1 MSEKIKAYEVDLNE
15 LRPDPSNA
23 NAGSERGQH
32 MIDASVTET
41 GLHRGVAV
49 DANGYLVA
57 GNKTHQSAIDAG
69 FKRAIIVETSGDT
82 LVVTKRLDFDLMDA
96 DPNNKARR
104 AAYFDNRTSE
114 VSMQWNVEQ
123 LFADMGAGLDLS
135 GMFRED
141 ELDALLAEMQPE
153 PEPVTDAGAQ
163 VDKAAELQA
172 HWGTALGQMWQLG
185 EHRLICGDCTDAEV
199 VARVM
204 QGEKAVCVV
213 TDPPYGIGW
222 NGNYT
227 RFSKGGIAESSTNYD
242 DIHGDAQ
249 PFDPSQWLGF
259 DEVVFWGANFFG
271 ASLPVGTWLVWDK
284 RSADGTSFLADAELA
299 WQKGGAGV
307 YIKSINQQSEKSKS
321 RDIYHPTKKPIELM
335 RWCIE
340 GLKSTG
346 LILDPFSGSGTT
358 IIACEQLGRKCRAV
372 EISPG
377 YVAVALQR
385 FADSTGKT
393 PVLVE

>member
-1 MSEKIKAYEVDLNE
+1 MNKKIQSISDLE
-15 LRPDPSNA
+15 PDKSNA
-23 NAGSERGQH
+23 NKGTQRGRG
-32 MIDASVTET
+32 MVEASLRET
-41 GLHRGVAV
+41 GAGRSILADKDGRII
-49 DANGYLVA
+49 A
-57 GNKTHQSAIDAG
+57 GNKTLEAWADIGGEIEVVRSNG
-69 FKRAIIVETSGDT
+69 TKLIVVQREDLDLSDDT
-82 LVVTKRLDFDLMDA
+82 GA
-96 DPNNKARR
+96 ARKM
-104 AAYFDNRTSE
+104 AYFDNRTSE

-123 LFADMGAGLDLS
+123 LLADMGAGLDLS

-185 EHRLICGDCTDAEV
+185 EHRLICGDCTDADV